1 MLRRVDEGLYGFPNK
16 PFQLLA
22 NRSIHAMMASYF

>member
-16 PFQLLA
+16 PFLLLA

>member
-16 PFQLLA
+16 LFLLVA
-22 NRSIHAMMASYF
+22 NRPIHAMMASYF